1 MTKRRHIA
9 AALAGAVAMGVTA
22 TADAVSLQANE
33 WQLDVNGNVN
43 GFLDYNSC
51 AHSATSVQ
59 GGLACNTGVGGHNVS
74 AIESG
79 LLPSAIVFTVKTRQE
94 GIDIAG
100 TIGFYPGL
108 NTSIT
113 GKRGIGSGSINVRQN
128 FLTFGTPAWGTVK
141 VGRDLGLF
149 QSDAILSDMTLLGV
163 GSGAAFLGGNT
174 TLGRIGIG
182 YVYADWIPQI
192 SYKSPEFSGFQFAGG
207 VFQPFE
213 QFAFSGNA
221 NSAPMSTISE
231 PGYQLQGTYSW
242 KGPVKGKVWADFM
255 WQRNEANGTTDASAA
270 GGTIPNG
277 TQINADAFDI
287 GGKASVDAG
296 PGTLAGVASY
306 YKGYGIGTTAIGFDG
321 VSYANG
327 VLERRDSD
335 GWYVQATY
343 KIGKPKL
350 GVSYGESTLDLAS
363 NETAVSNPDLVKKNS
378 SAVAGLYYG
387 LTPALNLVLEYSHTK
402 AENQAGESVKDNAV
416 AAGAIFFF

>member
-1 MTKRRHIA
+1 MIRYKYLAVAVA
-9 AALAGAVAMGVTA
+9 AAVALGTTGTA
-22 TADAVSLQANE
+22 AAVSFTSNQWKLS
-33 WQLDVNGNVN
+33 VNGNVN

-51 AHSATSVQ
+51 DNSSVSVQ
-59 GGLACNTGVGGHNVS
+59 GGLVCNTGPNGHNVS

-79 LLPSAIVFTVKTRQE
+79 LLPSAIVFKVSTKQD

-113 GKRGIGSGSINVRQN
+113 GKHGIGRGAINVRQN
-128 FLTFGTPAWGTVK
+128 FLTFGTPEWGTVK

-149 QSDAILSDMTLLGV
+149 QSHAILSDMTLLGV

-192 SYKSPEFSGFQFAGG
+192 SYKSPKFDGFQFAGG

-213 QFAFSGNA
+213 QIPFSENA
-221 NSAPMSTISE
+221 NSVTMSNINQ

-242 KGPVKGKVWADFM
+242 KGPIKGTVWADYM
-255 WQRNEANGTTDASAA
+255 WQRNETNPKDTNYA
-270 GGTIPNG
+270 GAGLPNG
-277 TQINADAFDI
+277 EQVTADAFDV
-287 GGKASVDAG
+287 GGKASVG
-296 PGTLAGVASY
+296 MGGGTLAGVASY

-321 VSYANG
+321 VSFANG
-327 VLERRDSD
+327 VLEKRDSD

-343 KIGKPKL
+343 KIGKPKF
-350 GVSYGESTLDLAS
+350 GISYGESTLDLAS
-363 NETAVSNPDLVKKNS
+363 NETAATNPDLVYKNS

-387 LTPALNLVLEYSHTK
+387 LTPALNLVLEYTHTR
-402 AENQAGESVKDNAV
+402 AENQAGQTTQDNSVAT
-416 AAGAIFFF
+416 GAIFFF

>member
-1 MTKRRHIA
+1 MTKRRYVA
-9 AALAGAVAMGVTA
+9 AALAGAIALGLA
-22 TADAVSLQANE
+22 TSADAVSLQADQ

-51 AHSATSVQ
+51 DHSATSVE
-59 GGLACNTGVGGHNVS
+59 GGLACNTGVDGHNVTS
-74 AIESG
+74 IESG
-79 LLPSAIVFTVKTRQE
+79 LLPSAIVFTVKTKQE

-113 GKRGIGSGSINVRQN
+113 GKRGIGSGAINVRQN
-128 FLTFGTPAWGTVK
+128 FLTFGTPQLGTVK

-174 TLGRIGIG
+174 TLGRIGVG

-192 SYKSPEFSGFQFAGG
+192 SYKSPKFGGFQFAGG
-207 VFQPFE
+207 IFQPFE
-213 QFAFSGNA
+213 QYPFSGND
-221 NSAPMSTISE
+221 NSAKMSSISQ

-242 KGPVKGKVWADFM
+242 KGAVSGKVWTDFM
-255 WQRNEANGTTDASAA
+255 WQRNEANGTDSSTA

-277 TQINADAFDI
+277 ETVAADAFDV
-287 GGKASVDAG
+287 GGKASASVG
-296 PGTLAGVASY
+296 PGTLGGVASY

-321 VSYANG
+321 VAYVNG
-327 VLERRDSD
+327 QLEKRDSD

-343 KIGKPKL
+343 KIGKPKFGL
-350 GVSYGESTLDLAS
+350 SYGESSLDLAS
-363 NETAVSNPDLVKKNS
+363 NETAASNPNLVKKNDS
-378 SAVAGLYYG
+378 VVAGLYYG
-387 LTPALNLVLEYSHTK
+387 LTKSLHTVLEYSHTTAK
-402 AENQAGESVKDNAV
+402 NQAGDSVKDNAV
-416 AAGAIFFF
+416 AAGAILFF